1 MSNFPNRMAASFCLV
16 LLTLLPRATP
26 APDPIVARFDEP
38 KRPNNWTVNFGHWEP
53 KDGVLVCRQLD
64 KDNHAAASR
73 WQIPLK
79 DASIKLRLKFDGA
92 TAFHLGFDP
101 APGELKKQG
110 HLYSLVITPTQAQLK
125 KHRDKADEASKDQT
139 MATASL
145 NASEWLDV
153 ELRTEG
159 EKVSATIGKTVK
171 LEASDPSFSVA
182 KPTVVFR
189 VIGGDVQLDDVQVTV
204 LKAAE
209 IKPAEKKA
217 ATKNSTGDPHVEPNH
232 SSKLRQN

>member
-1 MSNFPNRMAASFCLV
+1 MSVSQFRMPLRLTA
-16 LLTLLPRATP
+16 TLLMLVARTTSA
-26 APDPIVARFDEP
+26 AEPIVARFDES
-38 KRPNNWTVNFGHWEP
+38 KRPEKWAVNFGHWEP

-73 WQIPLK
+73 WQIPHK
-79 DASIKLRLKFDGA
+79 DAVIKLRLKFDGA
-92 TAFHLGFDP
+92 TGFHLGFDP

-110 HLYSLVITPTQAQLK
+110 HLYSLVVTPTQAQIK
-125 KHRDKADEASKDQT
+125 KHKDKADDKSKDET
-139 MATASL
+139 LATASL
-145 NASEWLDV
+145 NAASGEWLDI

-159 EKVSATIGKTVK
+159 EKVTATVGKSAK

-204 LKAAE
+204 LKQAV
-209 IKPAEKKA
+209 IKPVEKKA
-217 ATKNSTGDPHVEPNH
+217 AKKG
-232 SSKLRQN
+232 

>member
-1 MSNFPNRMAASFCLV
+1 M
-16 LLTLLPRATP
+16 LLAHRRITLLSAITALAITTFHSSSAAEPL
-26 APDPIVARFDEP
+26 IARFDEA
-38 KRPNNWTVNFGHWEP
+38 KRPEKWAVNFGHWEP

-79 DASIKLRLKFDGA
+79 DTVIKLRLKFDGA
-92 TAFHLGFDP
+92 TGFHLGFDP

-110 HLYSLVITPTQAQLK
+110 HLYSLVVTPTQAQLK
-125 KHRDKADEASKDQT
+125 KHKDKADEASKEQT
-139 MATASL
+139 LATASL
-145 NASEWLDV
+145 NAKAGEWLDV

-159 EKVSATIGKTVK
+159 EKVSVTIGKNAK

-209 IKPAEKKA
+209 IKPVEKKA
-217 ATKNSTGDPHVEPNH
+217 ATK
-232 SSKLRQN
+232 K

>member
-1 MSNFPNRMAASFCLV
+1 MPFPNHHASSFVAVALLAFSVAHSLPAAEPQILK
-16 LLTLLPRATP
+16 
-26 APDPIVARFDEP
+26 FDEAQ
-38 KRPNNWTVNFGHWEP
+38 RPEKWTVNFGHWKP

-64 KDNHAAASR
+64 KDNHPAASR

-79 DASIKLRLKFDGA
+79 DAVIKLRLKFDGA
-92 TAFHLGFDP
+92 TGFHLGFDP

-110 HLYSLVITPTQAQLK
+110 HLYSLVVTPTQAQLK
-125 KHRDKADEASKDQT
+125 KHKDKADEASKDQT
-139 MATASL
+139 LATASL
-145 NASEWLDV
+145 NAKAGEWLDI

-159 EKVSATIGKTVK
+159 EKVSVTIGKTAK

-209 IKPAEKKA
+209 IKPVEKKA
-217 ATKNSTGDPHVEPNH
+217 ATK
-232 SSKLRQN
+232 K

>member
-1 MSNFPNRMAASFCLV
+1 MLLNHRQVSGMLVAV
-16 LLTLLPRATP
+16 LLTLAAACPLPA
-26 APDPIVARFDEP
+26 AEP
-38 KRPNNWTVNFGHWEP
+38 LIAKFEEAKRPEKWTVNFGHWEP

-79 DASIKLRLKFDGA
+79 DAVIKLRLKFDGA
-92 TAFHLGFDP
+92 TGFHLGFDP
-101 APGELKKQG
+101 APGEIKKEG
-110 HLYSLVITPTQAQLK
+110 HLYSLIVTPTQAQLK
-125 KHRDKADEASKDQT
+125 KHKDKADEASKDQT
-139 MATASL
+139 LATASL
-145 NASEWLDV
+145 NTKAGEWLDI

-159 EKVSATIGKTVK
+159 EKVSVTIGKTAK
-171 LEASDPSFSVA
+171 LEASDPTFSVA

-209 IKPAEKKA
+209 IKPVEKKA
-217 ATKNSTGDPHVEPNH
+217 ATK
-232 SSKLRQN
+232 K

>member
-1 MSNFPNRMAASFCLV
+1 
-16 LLTLLPRATP
+16 
-26 APDPIVARFDEP
+26 
-38 KRPNNWTVNFGHWEP
+38 
-53 KDGVLVCRQLD
+53 LD
-64 KDNHAAASR
+64 KDNHPAASR

-79 DASIKLRLKFDGA
+79 DAVIKLRLKFDGA
-92 TAFHLGFDP
+92 TGFHLGFDP
-101 APGELKKQG
+101 APGELKKQE
-110 HLYSLVITPTQAQLK
+110 HLYSLVVTPTQAQLK

-139 MATASL
+139 LATASL
-145 NASEWLDV
+145 GATKGEWIDI

-159 EKVSATIGKTVK
+159 EKVTATIGKSAK

-209 IKPAEKKA
+209 IKPAAKK
-217 ATKNSTGDPHVEPNH
+217 SP
-232 SSKLRQN
+232 

>member
-1 MSNFPNRMAASFCLV
+1 MPLAYRQVSSLLAVALLALAAVRPLSAAEPLI
-16 LLTLLPRATP
+16 AK
-26 APDPIVARFDEP
+26 FDEA
-38 KRPNNWTVNFGHWEP
+38 KRPEKWTVNFGHWEP

-79 DASIKLRLKFDGA
+79 DAVIKLRLKFDGA
-92 TAFHLGFDP
+92 TGFHLGFDP
-101 APGELKKQG
+101 APGEIKKQG
-110 HLYSLVITPTQAQLK
+110 HLYSLVVTPTQAQLK
-125 KHRDKADEASKDQT
+125 KHKDKADEASKDQT
-139 MATASL
+139 LATASL
-145 NASEWLDV
+145 NAKAGEWLDI

-159 EKVSATIGKTVK
+159 EKVSVMIGKTAK

-209 IKPAEKKA
+209 IKPVEKKA
-217 ATKNSTGDPHVEPNH
+217 ATK
-232 SSKLRQN
+232 K

>member
-1 MSNFPNRMAASFCLV
+1 MSLVRHRMLLLLAGV
-16 LLTLLPRATP
+16 LLTLA
-26 APDPIVARFDEP
+26 AAQSMSAAEPIVARFEDA
-38 KRPNNWTVNFGHWEP
+38 KRPEKWAVNFGHWEP

-79 DASIKLRLKFDGA
+79 DAVIKLRLKFDGA
-92 TAFHLGFDP
+92 TGFHLGFDP

-110 HLYSLVITPTQAQLK
+110 HLYSLVVTPTQVQLK
-125 KHRDKADEASKDQT
+125 KHKDKADEVSKDQT
-139 MATASL
+139 LATASFKDT
-145 NASEWLDV
+145 AGEWLDI

-159 EKVSATIGKTVK
+159 EKVSATIGKLAK
-171 LEASDPSFSVA
+171 LDASDPSFSVA

-209 IKPAEKKA
+209 IKPVEKKA
-217 ATKNSTGDPHVEPNH
+217 AKQD
-232 SSKLRQN
+232 